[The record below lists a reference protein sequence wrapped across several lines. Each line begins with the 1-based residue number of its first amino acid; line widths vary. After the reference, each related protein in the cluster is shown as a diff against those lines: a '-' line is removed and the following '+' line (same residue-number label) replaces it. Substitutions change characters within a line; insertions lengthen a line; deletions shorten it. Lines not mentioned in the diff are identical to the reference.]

1 MRFLP
6 NKGKYQEERNGGYKM
21 NHNLISHLRH
31 VGFAMP
37 QLQEQLDFYS
47 WDNANMYYEAVE
59 VYEETPD
66 IKVWRQ
72 VTKLY

>member
-1 MRFLP
+1 MS
-6 NKGKYQEERNGGYKM
+6 YKILLEVTVM
-21 NHNLISHLRH
+21 SSTGH
-31 VGFAMP
+31 VAVST
-37 QLQEQLDFYS
+37 EQLDFYS

-59 VYEETPD
+59 IYEETPD